1 MRLDFVSLCFVLYTY
16 RMLTKRA
23 HRGLVWI
30 DLESPT
36 QEEIREIA
44 ATYRL
49 HPLVVH
55 ELSAPTLKPK
65 VDFYADFIYL
75 ILHFPRLRKG
85 SERDE
90 RSSRASG
97 SGDQEID
104 FIVGRKF
111 LITVR
116 YGGSDAVQIFGKMFD
131 ASALLNKR
139 ALGAHAGFIFFH
151 LLSRLYEELLHEIAA
166 VRETLHDIEDRTFRG
181 EEREMVRS
189 LSRVSRDILDF
200 KRSLSLH
207 RDVLES
213 FEVAGAKFFGEDFR
227 FHLRTLSGD
236 YYRVEH
242 AVSGNVEFLSELRET
257 NNSLLSTKQN
267 EIMKTLTIL
276 AFIALPAT
284 TVLSLFQIE
293 SASRPIVGGRFDFWI
308 LVLLLVAIAF
318 SLYSWFKHKR
328 WL

>member
-1 MRLDFVSLCFVLYTY
+1 MWV
-16 RMLTKRA
+16 
-23 HRGLVWI
+23 

-36 QEEIREIA
+36 QEEIRDIA
-44 ATYRL
+44 MTYRL

-75 ILHFPRLRKG
+75 ILHFPRFRRTAAQR
-85 SERDE
+85 ERE
-90 RSSRASG
+90 QRTAA
-97 SGDQEID
+97 DQEID
-104 FIVGRKF
+104 FIIGKKF

-131 ASALLNKR
+131 ASSLLDKR
-139 ALGAHAGFIFFH
+139 AIGAHAGFIFFH
-151 LLSRLYEELLHEIAA
+151 LLSKLYEELLHEIAA
-166 VRETLHDIEDRTFRG
+166 VRETLRDIEDRTFSG
-181 EEREMVRS
+181 EEREMVLS
-189 LSRVSRDILDF
+189 LSRVSRELLDF

-213 FEVAGAKFFGEDFR
+213 FEVAGAKLFGEDFR
-227 FHLRTLSGD
+227 FHLRTLVGD

-257 NNSLLSTKQN
+257 NNSLVSTKQN

-293 SASRPIVGGRFDFWI
+293 SAARPIVGLPFDFWI
-308 LVLLLVAIAF
+308 LVLLLVGIAF

>member
-1 MRLDFVSLCFVLYTY
+1 
-16 RMLTKRA
+16 MLTKHT

-44 ATYRL
+44 ASYRL

-65 VDFYADFIYL
+65 VDLYADFIYL
-75 ILHFPRLRKG
+75 ILHFPRVRKG
-85 SERDE
+85 ERDD
-90 RSSRASG
+90 G
-97 SGDQEID
+97 SGRDASDQEID
-104 FIVGRKF
+104 FIIGKKF

-116 YGGSDAVQIFGKMFD
+116 YGGNDAVQVFGKLFD
-131 ASALLNKR
+131 SSAVLDKH

-151 LLSRLYEELLHEIAA
+151 LLSKLYEALLHEIAV
-166 VRETLHDIEDRTFRG
+166 VRETLQDIENRIFEG
-181 EEREMVRS
+181 EEREMVLA
-189 LSRVSRDILDF
+189 LSRVSRDLLDF

-213 FEVAGAKFFGEDFR
+213 FEVAGAKLFGEDFR
-227 FHLRTLSGD
+227 FHLRTLIGD

-242 AVSGNVEFLSELRET
+242 TVSGNAEFLAELRET
-257 NNSLLSTKQN
+257 NNSLVSTKEN

-293 SASRPIVGGRFDFWI
+293 SVSRPIVGLPFDFWI
-308 LVLLLVAIAF
+308 LVLLLIAIAF
-318 SLYSWFKHKR
+318 SLYAWFKRKR

>member
-1 MRLDFVSLCFVLYTY
+1 
-16 RMLTKRA
+16 MLTKRT

-44 ATYRL
+44 SSYRL

-65 VDFYADFIYL
+65 VDFYESFIYL
-75 ILHFPRLRKG
+75 ILHFPRLRRG
-85 SERDE
+85 NRG
-90 RSSRASG
+90 AA
-97 SGDQEID
+97 DQEID

-116 YGGSDAVQIFGKMFD
+116 YGGSDAVHLFSKTFE
-131 ASALLNKR
+131 AHALLGKHTF
-139 ALGAHAGFIFFH
+139 GPHAGFIFFY
-151 LLSRLYEELLHEIAA
+151 LICKLYEELLHEIAA
-166 VRETLHDIEDRTFRG
+166 VRETLRDIENRIFTG
-181 EEREMVRS
+181 EEREMVHS
-189 LSRVSRDILDF
+189 LSRVSRDLLDF
-200 KRSLSLH
+200 RHALSLH

-213 FEVAGAKFFGEDFR
+213 FELAGIRLFGENFR
-227 FHLRTLSGD
+227 FHLRTLSGE

-242 AVSGNVEFLSELRET
+242 AVTGNAEFLAELRET
-257 NNSLLSTKQN
+257 NNSLVSTKQN
-267 EIMKTLTIL
+267 EVMKTLTIL

-284 TVLSLFQIE
+284 TVLSLFQID
-293 SASRPIVGGRFDFWI
+293 SVSRPIIGTRFDFWI
-308 LVLLLVAIAF
+308 LVLLLIVIAF
-318 SLYSWFKHKR
+318 SLYSWFRRKK

>member
-1 MRLDFVSLCFVLYTY
+1 
-16 RMLTKRA
+16 MLTKRI

-44 ATYRL
+44 AAYQL

-65 VDFYADFIYL
+65 VDFYGNFIYL
-75 ILHFPRLRKG
+75 ILHFPRLRKNT
-85 SERDE
+85 ERTLHM
-90 RSSRASG
+90 SRG

-104 FIVGRKF
+104 FIIGKKF

-116 YGGSDAVQIFGKMFD
+116 YGGSHTVQIFGKMFEANTVLD
-131 ASALLNKR
+131 KR

-151 LLSRLYEELLHEIAA
+151 LLGKLYENLLQDIGA
-166 VRETLHDIEDRTFRG
+166 VRETLGDIENRIFEG
-181 EEREMVRS
+181 EEREMVLS
-189 LSRVSRDILDF
+189 LSRVSRDLLDF

-213 FEVAGAKFFGEDFR
+213 FEIAGAKLFGENFR
-227 FHLRTLSGD
+227 FHLRTLIGD

-242 AVSGNVEFLSELRET
+242 AVAGNAEFLSELRET

-284 TVLSLFQIE
+284 TVRSLF
-293 SASRPIVGGRFDFWI
+293 PI
-308 LVLLLVAIAF
+308 
-318 SLYSWFKHKR
+318 
-328 WL
+328 

>member
-1 MRLDFVSLCFVLYTY
+1 
-16 RMLTKRA
+16 MLTKRA

-36 QEEIREIA
+36 QEEIRGIA
-44 ATYRL
+44 AAYQL

-75 ILHFPRLRKG
+75 ILHFPRLRKNAERTVQG
-85 SERDE
+85 SR
-90 RSSRASG
+90 G

-104 FIVGRKF
+104 FIIGKKF

-116 YGGSDAVQIFGKMFD
+116 YGGSDTVQIFGKLFD
-131 ASALLNKR
+131 ASSVLDKR

-151 LLSRLYEELLHEIAA
+151 LLGKLYENLLQDIGA
-166 VRETLHDIEDRTFRG
+166 VRETLGDIEYRIFEG
-181 EEREMVRS
+181 EEREMVLS
-189 LSRVSRDILDF
+189 LSRVSRDLLDF

-213 FEVAGAKFFGEDFR
+213 FEVAGAKLFGEDFR

-242 AVSGNVEFLSELRET
+242 AVAGNVEFLTELRET

-293 SASRPIVGGRFDFWI
+293 SVSRPIVGLPFDFWI
-308 LVLLLVAIAF
+308 LVLLLIGIAF
-318 SLYSWFKHKR
+318 SLYSWFKRKK

>member
-1 MRLDFVSLCFVLYTY
+1 
-16 RMLTKRA
+16 MLTKRA

-36 QEEIREIA
+36 QEEIRGIA
-44 ATYRL
+44 AAYQL

-75 ILHFPRLRKG
+75 ILHFPRLRKNAERTVQG
-85 SERDE
+85 SR
-90 RSSRASG
+90 G

-104 FIVGRKF
+104 FIIGKKF

-116 YGGSDAVQIFGKMFD
+116 YGGSDTVQIFGKLFD
-131 ASALLNKR
+131 ASSVLDKR

-151 LLSRLYEELLHEIAA
+151 LLGKLYENLLQDIGA
-166 VRETLHDIEDRTFRG
+166 VRETLGDIEYRIFEG
-181 EEREMVRS
+181 EEREMVLS
-189 LSRVSRDILDF
+189 LSRVSRDLLDF

-213 FEVAGAKFFGEDFR
+213 FEVAGAKLFGENFR
-227 FHLRTLSGD
+227 FHLRTLIGD

-242 AVSGNVEFLSELRET
+242 AVAGN
-257 NNSLLSTKQN
+257 
-267 EIMKTLTIL
+267 KTAPRL
-276 AFIALPAT
+276 AIH
-284 TVLSLFQIE
+284 
-293 SASRPIVGGRFDFWI
+293 G
-308 LVLLLVAIAF
+308 
-318 SLYSWFKHKR
+318 
-328 WL
+328 